1 VIHRATCANA
11 KRADPE
17 KQLAVTWDVR
27 NDRMFG
33 ASISVVARRERGALA
48 EIATAISHASA
59 NIESVD
65 TQDQHMGEGYI
76 HFHFRVQV
84 ENLAHLERVLGEV
97 GHVPVVQQAERK

>member
-1 VIHRATCANA
+1 
-11 KRADPE
+11 
-17 KQLAVTWDVR
+17 VTWDVR